1 MFGIAEKSDSGL
13 RQAKPGLEINLRSK
27 RMGLLS
33 EGGMDQNIESSRK
46 GQPGKLA
53 RARLARELFT
63 GHFRPDESVNLPEI
77 AAEYQLDL
85 ESVLKVFADFQAIGM
100 VTLSGKL
107 TAIIHAPNPR
117 EMHEAYEIRAALE
130 EIGGRAAA
138 IVMKGNTAELQREL
152 NVMRAAAH
160 ELDLDTYAEH
170 DARFHRIIL
179 RAAQNESLQ
188 RVWDTLAFDL
198 RLRVAIE
205 KISKNL
211 ADVVESH
218 QPIIHALERG
228 QASEAGLLLRN
239 YVETFLEFL
248 KKSDSDSGVHRALR
262 KDLENAKD
270 VQQAFFP
277 QQKRSIPGIT
287 CEAFYKPAQ
296 SIGGDYYDFFPMLGG
311 RWGIAIGD
319 VSGKG
324 IGAALLMASLQAS
337 LKAQALHPHSDLS
350 VLVSDVNR
358 LVHESSPIHF
368 FASLFYGEY
377 QPATRVLRYVNAGHN
392 PPLVL
397 RWKNSRFE
405 LFPLE
410 TEGTPVG
417 ALEDAEYTSATLRLD
432 AGDVLV
438 AYTDGITESENR
450 AGEFWGQKRF
460 ENLLRSCRDCTPK
473 QIIRLVLDAIAS
485 FTKGHPQRDDITLV
499 VARVNDEAK
508 R

>member
-1 MFGIAEKSDSGL
+1 
-13 RQAKPGLEINLRSK
+13 
-27 RMGLLS
+27 MGLLN
-33 EGGMDQNIESSRK
+33 EGGMDTVTGSSRN
-46 GQPGKLA
+46 GQPNKSA
-53 RARLARELFT
+53 EARLARELFT
-63 GHFRPDESVNLPEI
+63 GRYRPEESVHLPEI

-85 ESVLKVFADFQAIGM
+85 DAVLKVLAEFQAIGM

-107 TAIIHAPNPR
+107 TAIIHSPNPK
-117 EMHEAYEIRAALE
+117 EMQEAYEIRAALE

-138 IVMKGNTAELQREL
+138 SAMKGNTAELQREL
-152 NVMRAAAH
+152 NAMRAATR
-160 ELDLDTYAEH
+160 ELNLDSYAAH
-170 DARFHRIIL
+170 DARFHRLIL
-179 RAAQNESLQ
+179 QAAQNPSLL

-198 RLRVAIE
+198 RLRLGIE
-205 KISKNL
+205 KVTKNIVE
-211 ADVVESH
+211 DVESH

-228 QASEAGLLLRN
+228 QAGEAGLLLRN
-239 YVETFLEFL
+239 HVDTFLEFL
-248 KKSDSDSGVHRALR
+248 RKSDSDSGLHRALR

-277 QQKRSIPGIT
+277 QQSRSIPGLICET
-287 CEAFYKPAQ
+287 CYKPAQ

-350 VLVSDVNR
+350 VLVGDVNR
-358 LVHESSPIHF
+358 LVHESSPVHF

-377 QPATRVLRYVNAGHN
+377 LPATRVLRYVNAGHN

-397 RWKNSRFE
+397 RWRNARCE

-432 AGDVLV
+432 AGDLLV
-438 AYTDGITESENR
+438 AYTDGITESENSQ
-450 AGEFWGQKRF
+450 GEFWGQQRF
-460 ENLLRSCRDCTPK
+460 ERLLRSCRDFTPK
-473 QIIRLVLDAIAS
+473 QIIRRVLDEIAS
-485 FTKGHPQRDDITLV
+485 FARGQSQRDDITLV
-499 VARVNDEAK
+499 VARVDGEAK
-508 R
+508 M